1 MKRPDSG
8 SFDTAWIAFLIL
20 IQISVTFNKI
30 VWLFTLKKRHV
41 TQTERAKDEPVSV
54 EVMAEKAANYIGEEY
69 RDDDFESVCYG
80 LKMLCYVSEEHE

>member
-30 VWLFTLKKRHV
+30 AWLFTLKKRHV
-41 TQTERAKDEPVSV
+41 TQTERAEDEAVSV
-54 EVMAEKAANYIGEEY
+54 EVTAEKAANYIEEEHG
-69 RDDDFESVCYG
+69 DEDFEYVCYG

>member
-8 SFDTAWIAFLIL
+8 SFDTAWIAFFIL